1 MFSDLA
7 FIINKD
13 KHLILDRL
21 SLLSYFSVGSENG
34 QREEVLLAGHPQ
46 NPNISLG
53 DRDSEAL
60 QEC

>member
-1 MFSDLA
+1 M
-7 FIINKD
+7 
-13 KHLILDRL
+13 ILDRL